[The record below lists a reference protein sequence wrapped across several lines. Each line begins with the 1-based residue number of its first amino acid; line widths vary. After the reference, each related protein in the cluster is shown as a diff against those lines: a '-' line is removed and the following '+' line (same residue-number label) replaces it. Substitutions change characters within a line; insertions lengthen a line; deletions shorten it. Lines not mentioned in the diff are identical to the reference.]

1 MKNYQ
6 NSEELKPSVV
16 SRLRRIDT
24 SQSDDSADEGAGSIG
39 DHTANTQVSSPTY
52 WQSPLGQ
59 KVIRTLPPAAPPLD
73 LRRIEWDQG
82 GAIIKPAKADQPDK
96 YSEELYG
103 DEVFPEEFS
112 TEGSA
117 RMVSTAHPAV
127 GSALQAAR
135 RSNSNRAVT
144 APE

>member
-1 MKNYQ
+1 MKENL
-6 NSEELKPSVV
+6 NSEEPKPSVI

-24 SQSDDSADEGAGSIG
+24 SQSDGSADEGSIG

-73 LRRIEWDQG
+73 LRRIEWDHE
-82 GAIIKPAKADQPDK
+82 GAIIKPASANQPDK

-103 DEVFPEEFS
+103 DEVFPEEFH